1 MTEQHVSK
9 KIESYIPQIRQC
21 GLFKNISANEL
32 SQMLVC
38 LNARL
43 ENFSRGQIIIREGD
57 FVKSPGIVLS
67 GSVYIQQTDFW
78 GNTSIM
84 NDVSVSDL
92 FGETYAGLD
101 EVPSAVEVS
110 AAQNDTVI
118 LFVDMVQIRTPC
130 ASVCSF
136 HKQLLANLL
145 GILSAKNLNLTEK
158 LTHVTQRTTRAK
170 LLSYFSEQAAKA
182 DSETFTIP
190 FNRQELAD
198 YLAVERSALSAEL
211 GRMRDDKIVLFDKN
225 TFTLLQK

>member
-101 EVPSAVEVS
+101 
-110 AAQNDTVI
+110 
-118 LFVDMVQIRTPC
+118 
-130 ASVCSF
+130 
-136 HKQLLANLL
+136 
-145 GILSAKNLNLTEK
+145 
-158 LTHVTQRTTRAK
+158 
-170 LLSYFSEQAAKA
+170 
-182 DSETFTIP
+182 
-190 FNRQELAD
+190 
-198 YLAVERSALSAEL
+198 
-211 GRMRDDKIVLFDKN
+211 
-225 TFTLLQK
+225 